1 MPTKFVIINCESLV
15 LKAMIE
21 CATQIGFGRKYI
33 SAVNPTMSCIGKIY
47 FFRVSSMIQFAHILG
62 KYFLTRQERL

>member
-1 MPTKFVIINCESLV
+1 MPTEFVIIKCDSLII
-15 LKAMIE
+15 KAMIE

-33 SAVNPTMSCIGKIY
+33 SAVNPTMSCISKIY

-62 KYFLTRQERL
+62 KCF